1 MSASFHPK
9 DDLVLSASLD
19 QSVRVRAPCPLP
31 LPPAAA
37 LLFVASVVTLPLQVW
52 DISALHAK
60 SSNRSGGY
68 DKPGSVT
75 SDLFGTSDAVV
86 KHVRFMLFPHC
97 KTVTFSAGARRT
109 RPRRELGLLPPNHA
123 PHCVRR
129 RRSHHQTVA
138 HG

>member
-1 MSASFHPK
+1 MLTGHNHYVMSASFHPK

-19 QSVRVRAPCPLP
+19 QSVRVRAPPLHSNPSFPRKSP
-31 LPPAAA
+31 LPP
-37 LLFVASVVTLPLQVW
+37 QVW

-86 KHVRFMLFPHC
+86 KHVRTSPPPSPLFP
-97 KTVTFSAGARRT
+97 
-109 RPRRELGLLPPNHA
+109 
-123 PHCVRR
+123 
-129 RRSHHQTVA
+129 RSKRD
-138 HG
+138 